1 MYQYVTD
8 KEFLKKSYS
17 MCADLVNQLVQELK
31 SYGIQAKMS
40 TVGSKKRGLITQN
53 GREPIDYDFNLWVSS
68 ADDFNI
74 QGNPGRLKQEVI
86 KAFNFVLSKNGWAN
100 CEDSTSAITT
110 KKHQLRESSR
120 IMFKID
126 ICIVRKAG
134 QGTWYRLIHK
144 KTGYT
149 WLDQYY
155 WMQGPSTTGI
165 EEKEKFLKPDH
176 WEEVR
181 EVYLQKKNMYLERQ
195 EMDNHPSYNCY
206 IEAVNEVYTRRYK
219 SKSLG
224 YFSIITF

>member
-1 MYQYVTD
+1 MYRYVTD

-40 TVGSKKRGLITQN
+40 TVGSKKRGLITQY

-68 ADDFNI
+68 AEEFDI
-74 QGNPGRLKQEVI
+74 QREPKRLKQEVI
-86 KAFNFVLSKNGWAN
+86 EAFDFVLSKNGWED

-110 KKHQLRESSR
+110 KKHQLGGSSR
-120 IMFKID
+120 IPFKID
-126 ICIVRKAG
+126 ICMVRESW

-149 WLDQYY
+149 WADQYY
-155 WMQGPSTTGI
+155 WSQGPSIAGI
-165 EEKEKFLKPDH
+165 KEKERFLKPDY

-206 IEAVNEVYTRRYK
+206 IEAINEVYTRRYK

>member
-1 MYQYVTD
+1 MYRYITD

-31 SYGIQAKMS
+31 LYGIQAKMS

-68 ADDFNI
+68 AEEFDI
-74 QGNPGRLKQEVI
+74 QGNPRRLKQEVI
-86 KAFNFVLSKNGWAN
+86 EAFNFVLSKNGWKD

-110 KKHQLRESSR
+110 KEHQLVDGSR
-120 IMFKID
+120 IPFKID
-126 ICIVRKAG
+126 ICIVMEAW

-149 WLDQYY
+149 WADQYY
-155 WMQGPSTTGI
+155 WVQGPSISGI

-181 EVYLQKKNMYLERQ
+181 KVYLKKKKMYLERQ

-206 IEAVNEVYTRRYK
+206 IEAVNEVYARRHK
-219 SKSLG
+219 SKPLG